1 MSKLNFGA
9 LITVSLKS
17 KRLKNKAILNL
28 GEQTIIENIIDRMS
42 KICEKENIILITSN
56 RKIDIPLHKI
66 AKVKKINFFA
76 GDAKDVLERMSK
88 AANKFKL
95 QNFISTTGD
104 NPFVDHLY
112 AKKMIKYH
120 IKNKLDFTEI
130 SGLSWG
136 AFCYGVNLKAL
147 KRIVKNKKKRIQKFG
162 VTTLENIK
170 I

>member
-95 QNFISTTGD
+95 QNFNMTMNEFKVI
-104 NPFVDHLY
+104 F
-112 AKKMIKYH
+112 
-120 IKNKLDFTEI
+120 
-130 SGLSWG
+130 
-136 AFCYGVNLKAL
+136 
-147 KRIVKNKKKRIQKFG
+147 
-162 VTTLENIK
+162 
-170 I
+170 